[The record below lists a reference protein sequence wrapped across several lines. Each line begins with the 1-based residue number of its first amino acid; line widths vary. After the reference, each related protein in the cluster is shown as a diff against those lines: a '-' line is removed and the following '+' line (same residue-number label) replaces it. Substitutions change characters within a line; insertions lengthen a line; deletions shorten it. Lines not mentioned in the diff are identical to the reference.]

1 MTKFL
6 GYRRSSGRF
15 GVRNHVLVFPTVI
28 CAAGVA
34 EIIAREVPGTVY
46 VGHQH
51 GCGHLGAERE
61 HMIRV
66 MVGTCSNPNVAGVLL
81 VGLGCEMLT
90 ADLLGEKLRDVGQ
103 RVETITTQAMR
114 GTAEAIARGIELA
127 RDLLEEAGAAQREP
141 VAVSELMVA
150 AKCGASDTLSGL
162 TANPAT
168 GVACDI
174 LIGEGGSAVF
184 TETPEMLGAEHV
196 LAERAADEE
205 VRRRIWEITSRTDE
219 KIKAMGLDIREAE
232 PGPGNIEAGLTTL
245 AEKSLG
251 AIRKG
256 GTTPIVEV
264 VDYAQKPSRKGLVIM
279 DGPAHDVVSVTGMVA
294 AGAHLVVFTTG
305 LGTPVGS
312 PVAPV
317 IKVSSNSGLYQ
328 RWEGNIDLNAGAI
341 LDGEETLN
349 SMGRR
354 IFEEVLRVA
363 SGKTTKAEMLGHREF
378 AIHTIAPTV

>member
-1 MTKFL
+1 VKFL
-6 GYRRSSGRF
+6 GYRRSNGRV

-34 EIIAREVPGTVY
+34 EKISRAVPGTAY

-51 GCGHLGAERE
+51 GCGHLGEERD
-61 HMIRV
+61 HMIRA
-66 MVGTCSNPNVAGVLL
+66 MTGSCSNPNVASVLL

-90 ADLLGEKLRDVGQ
+90 AELLGEKLREAGQ
-103 RVETITTQAMR
+103 RVETITTQNMQ
-114 GTAEAIARGIELA
+114 GTADAIAKGTELA
-127 RDLLEEAGAAQREP
+127 RKLLEEARSAQREP
-141 VAVSELMVA
+141 IEASELMVA

-162 TANPAT
+162 TANPAL
-168 GVACDI
+168 GMACDI
-174 LIGEGGSAVF
+174 LIQEGGSAIF

-196 LAERAADEE
+196 LAKRAANEE
-205 VRRRIWEITSRTDE
+205 ARRRIWEITSRTDS
-219 KIKAMGLDIREAE
+219 KIKALGLDVREAE

-264 VDYAQKPSRKGLVIM
+264 VDYAQRPSTKGLVIM

-294 AGAHLVVFTTG
+294 AGAQIVVFTTG
-305 LGTPVGS
+305 IGTPVGS
-312 PVAPV
+312 PIAPV
-317 IKVSSNSGLYQ
+317 IKVSSNSSLYQ
-328 RWEGNIDLNAGAI
+328 RWKGNIDVNAGAI
-341 LDGEETLN
+341 LDGEETLE
-349 SMGRR
+349 SMGQRL
-354 IFEEVLRVA
+354 FEEILEVA
-363 SGKTTKAEMLGHREF
+363 SGKLTKAEILGHHEF

>member
-1 MTKFL
+1 MFL
-6 GYRRSSGRF
+6 GYRRNSGRV

-34 EIIAREVPGTVY
+34 EMISREVPGTVY
-46 VGHQH
+46 LGHQH
-51 GCGHLGAERE
+51 GCGHLGEERD
-61 HMIRV
+61 HMIRT
-66 MVGTCSNPNVAGVLL
+66 MVGSCSNPNVAGVLL
-81 VGLGCEMLT
+81 VGLGCEMLS
-90 ADLLGEKLRDVGQ
+90 ADLLGEKLREAGQ
-103 RVETITTQAMR
+103 SVETIATQAMQ
-114 GTAEAIARGIELA
+114 GTGDAIAKGTELA
-127 RDLLEEAGAAQREP
+127 QKLLEEAKDARRER
-141 VAVSELMVA
+141 VDASELMVA

-174 LIGEGGSAVF
+174 LIKAGGSAIF

-196 LAERAADEE
+196 LARRAADEE
-205 VRRRIWEITSRTDE
+205 VRRRIWEITSRTDS
-219 KIKAMGLDIREAE
+219 KIKALGLDVREAE

-264 VDYAQKPSRKGLVIM
+264 VEYAQRPSTKGLVIM

-294 AGAHLVVFTTG
+294 AGAQIVVFTTG
-305 LGTPVGS
+305 IGTPVGS
-312 PVAPV
+312 PIAPV
-317 IKVSSNSGLYQ
+317 IKISSNSSLYE
-328 RWEGNIDLNAGAI
+328 RWKGNIDVNAGAV
-341 LDGEETLN
+341 LDGEETLQ
-349 SMGRR
+349 SMGRQLV
-354 IFEEVLRVA
+354 EEIMEVA
-363 SGKTTKAEMLGHREF
+363 SGKLTRAEVLGYREF

>member
-1 MTKFL
+1 MRFL
-6 GYRRSSGRF
+6 GYRRGNGRV

-34 EIIAREVPGTVY
+34 EKIAREVPGTVY
-46 VGHQH
+46 LGHQH
-51 GCGHLGAERE
+51 GCGHLGDERD
-61 HMIRV
+61 HMIRA
-66 MVGTCSNPNVAGVLL
+66 MVGSCSNPNVAGVLL

-90 ADLLGEKLRDVGQ
+90 AELLGQKLCEAGQ
-103 RVETITTQAMR
+103 RVESITTQAMQ
-114 GTAEAIARGIELA
+114 GTADAIARGTELA
-127 RDLLEEAGAAQREP
+127 RKLLEEAEGVQREE
-141 VAVSELMVA
+141 VHASALMVA

-168 GVACDI
+168 GAACDL
-174 LIGEGGSAVF
+174 LIAQGGSAIF

-196 LAERAADEE
+196 LAKRAADDS
-205 VRRRIWEITSRTDE
+205 VRARIWEITSRTE
-219 KIKAMGLDIREAE
+219 NRIKAMGLDIREAE

-264 VDYAQKPSRKGLVIM
+264 VDYAQRPSRQGLVIM

-294 AGAHLVVFTTG
+294 AGAQIVVFTTG
-305 LGTPVGS
+305 IGTPVGS
-312 PVAPV
+312 PIAPV
-317 IKVSSNSGLYQ
+317 IKISSSSALYQ
-328 RWEGNIDLNAGAI
+328 RWKENIDLNAGAI
-341 LDGEETLN
+341 LDGEETLQ
-349 SMGRR
+349 SMGERL
-354 IFEEVLRVA
+354 FEEIMEVA
-363 SGKTTKAEMLGHREF
+363 SGKPTRAEILGHREF

>member
-1 MTKFL
+1 MKFL
-6 GYRRSSGRF
+6 GYRRSNGRV

-34 EIIAREVPGTVY
+34 ERISRAVPGTAY

-51 GCGHLGAERE
+51 GCGHLGEERE
-61 HMIRV
+61 HMIRA
-66 MVGTCSNPNVAGVLL
+66 MTGSCSNPNVAGVLL

-90 ADLLGEKLRDVGQ
+90 AELLGDKLREAGQ
-103 RVETITTQAMR
+103 RVETITTQNMQ
-114 GTAEAIARGIELA
+114 GTADAITKGTELA
-127 RDLLEEAGAAQREP
+127 RKLLEEARSAQHEP
-141 VAVSELMVA
+141 VEASELMVA

-162 TANPAT
+162 TANPAL

-174 LIGEGGSAVF
+174 LIKEGGSAIF

-196 LAERAADEE
+196 LAKRAANDE
-205 VRRRIWEITSRTDE
+205 VRRRIWEITSRTDS
-219 KIKAMGLDIREAE
+219 KIKALGLDVREAE

-256 GTTPIVEV
+256 GTTPVVEV
-264 VDYAQKPSRKGLVIM
+264 VDYAQRPSTKGLVIM

-294 AGAHLVVFTTG
+294 AGAQIVVFTTG
-305 LGTPVGS
+305 IGTPVGS
-312 PVAPV
+312 PIAPV
-317 IKVSSNSGLYQ
+317 IKVSSNSSLYQ
-328 RWEGNIDLNAGAI
+328 RWKGNIDVNAGAI
-341 LDGEETLN
+341 LDGEETLE
-349 SMGRR
+349 SMGQSL
-354 IFEEVLRVA
+354 FEEILEIA
-363 SGKTTKAEMLGHREF
+363 SGKLTKAEILGHHEF